1 MSKILSEIQQKA
13 NETNALIFDYI
24 KQHNDII
31 DNALFPIFEYALETI
46 SILRERA
53 FIIETVGSYVGLPS
67 ETIKPFIISSEL
79 IILSAYIKD
88 DIIDGGLTRDGKK
101 TVHRKYGLESAILM
115 SDIILSIGYKLIYD
129 SIEKDKLNLEL
140 ISCING
146 AYLNLCVG
154 QSKKIDNIVD
164 ITPNKVERLAFLRA
178 GDIIGTFSSIPA
190 MIIGDQNL
198 TKSFYDYGRWLG
210 ISLQF
215 KNDFEDFSIND
226 AHLDNSNFQDI
237 IFKQPNILISY
248 FSNHYSSLPNTKK
261 KLFDKYWGNQNNSS
275 VSQQDKEQILEL
287 FDEYNI
293 INDAYNHLGRLCE
306 NSIHAIKIL
315 RKSYEKNTLLE
326 LIKLIYHLN

>member
-1 MSKILSEIQQKA
+1 MREILSEIQQKA
-13 NETNALIFDYI
+13 NETNALILDYI

-31 DNALFPIFEYALETI
+31 DNDLFPIFEYALEII
-46 SILRERA
+46 SVYSERA

-67 ETIKPFIISSEL
+67 ETIIPFLISSEL

-88 DIIDGGLTRDGKK
+88 DIIDGGLKRDGNK
-101 TVHRKYGLESAILM
+101 TVHRKYGLKSAILI
-115 SDIILSIGYKLIYD
+115 SDIILGIGYKLIYD
-129 SIEKDKLNLEL
+129 SIEKHKLNLEL
-140 ISCING
+140 ISRINR
-146 AYLNLCVG
+146 AYLNLCIG

-164 ITPNKVERLAFLRA
+164 VTPDKVEKSAFLRA

-190 MIIGDQNL
+190 LIIGDQNL
-198 TKSFYDYGRWLG
+198 INSFYDYGKWLG

-226 AHLDNSNFQDI
+226 AHLDNSTFQDI

-248 FSNHYSSLPNTKK
+248 FSNHYSSLSNIKK
-261 KLFDKYWGNQNNSS
+261 ELFDKYWGIQNNSS

-306 NSIHAIKIL
+306 NSMHAIKGLNI
-315 RKSYEKNTLLE
+315 SPEKTTLLE